1 MTDQRPIPTPDN
13 EQVEFLTQLG
23 RRRTTRAPA
32 IRRALREATRTMARL
47 ATLTETMDL
56 RHEPNPDML
65 VIRQLEHILA
75 GLVHLPVAL
84 VEAEAR
90 DLQTERHL
98 WRQIAH

>member
-1 MTDQRPIPTPDN
+1 M
-13 EQVEFLTQLG
+13 ELVTQLG
-23 RRRTTRAPA
+23 WRRTTRAPA

-47 ATLTETMDL
+47 ATLTETMDS

-75 GLVHLPVAL
+75 GLVHLLVAL
-84 VEAEAR
+84 VEGEAR